1 MRIEYDLRK
10 SREEQSVRM
19 QNIYISLTALSKLIL
34 VMSMYLHKLFEQ
46 SRDREIRKKQTFHF
60 NIHFYSNFSFALWTW
75 NDVWN
80 LTPTYGNFKR
90 IPRIHVDSIWYSI
103 LKGMESVEPSLPCF
117 SELFLS
123 SLIFDFCLRRFFCV
137 SCVCWKQKTSTVQFY
152 WIGNIPKMTTFF

>member
-1 MRIEYDLRK
+1 MRIEYNLRK

-152 WIGNIPKMTTFF
+152 